1 VLEHYAKTREAV
13 KRLRTLLRDT
23 FQVRKMTLAG
33 LRCTIAALG
42 LAAFAAVASTSSSA
56 NSSSTVPPY
65 SRPGASH
72 AECVYVKYRGE
83 VCLRPFVCTE
93 IARSSFIRR
102 VCYDPHEQYMLIS
115 LNGTFYH
122 YCVSPRPLSGP

>member
-23 FQVRKMTLAG
+23 QVRKMTLAG

-56 NSSSTVPPY
+56 NPSSTVRPY

-93 IARSSFIRR
+93 IARDSFIRR